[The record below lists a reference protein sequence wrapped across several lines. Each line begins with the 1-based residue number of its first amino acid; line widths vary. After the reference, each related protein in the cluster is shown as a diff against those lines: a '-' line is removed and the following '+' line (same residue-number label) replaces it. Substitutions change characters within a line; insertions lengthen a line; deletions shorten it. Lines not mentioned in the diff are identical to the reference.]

1 MAAAAGGLPLVP
13 LSSFAKESSVHA
25 SAYALANETLTKAK
39 QANPPLSVG
48 ALRRLIED
56 VRIEESSLDRVA
68 RQMQSVQ
75 SATAFNWDPDVL
87 AKQIAILDCQ
97 LFGGAILKKQWLCQL
112 DRQQTKLIPLL
123 DFHRYLTHS
132 IAHQVIYW
140 AELMKC
146 GPQAARVAPPVR
158 QKDNLV
164 SHLVRVAYLLL
175 HAYRD
180 FSGCA
185 AILRALT
192 MPEVRRLR
200 RLWNHCPART
210 KDMFRELVQV
220 ISPLNNYQAYHD
232 MLRHKIELFSRDH
245 QRRGSAGI
253 MIAIPWI
260 DPHLLS
266 IQSIITAYTAGDHY
280 EPIEVSSFDPADL
293 VLSSPGARK
302 LAFVMSVL
310 ELCQHNSTTESID
323 LVEDALGLG
332 AATSKRASTLK
343 PIHLEGLR
351 VSVIPI
357 SDLNRLAP
365 GDPIVNHWLV
375 SRVYLRKDQLMDES
389 IEVEPLMHNEQIR
402 SENDDRT
409 EIIIPQTP
417 LSRRPST
424 VILLPEEEDGPK
436 EVQDDVDSSSQAEIL
451 REQVRQQEQRQ
462 KDERRDEAIERQ
474 NEQKIEQDL
483 PNGMQ
488 QEIDQEVE
496 PEETEDKSSQDKTLV
511 PHADDW
517 PGPAA
522 PFTDAEQDQ
531 AQDGGVKSVAGQSV
545 ENCQDSTSSSTA
557 KNTKKSRLSPTAP
570 EFVPLKKS
578 TTNTSILQASMKW
591 RTGSPVLTDTPSPD
605 MVDDDDQSEKW
616 TGYHPTTLDPKQS
629 LSGED
634 NVDDD
639 DDEEIWRG
647 YPGRDLSSI
656 SNETSPRR
664 GSSQS
669 EGSESWKGYE
679 AMKME
684 SDWRLESAL
693 KVKENDWQRYA
704 LGTLDE
710 DELDSS
716 TMLNGE
722 FEKSRQA
729 RGQVEHGLFEQN
741 TFRKAIKTSNVQ
753 PNPQNTNRFTP

>member
-1 MAAAAGGLPLVP
+1 
-13 LSSFAKESSVHA
+13 
-25 SAYALANETLTKAK
+25 
-39 QANPPLSVG
+39 
-48 ALRRLIED
+48 
-56 VRIEESSLDRVA
+56 
-68 RQMQSVQ
+68 MQSVQ

-87 AKQIAILDCQ
+87 AKQIAILNCQ
-97 LFGGAILKKQWLCQL
+97 LFGCAVLKKQWLCQL

-146 GPQAARVAPPVR
+146 GPQAARVAPPVHP
-158 QKDNLV
+158 KDNLV

-220 ISPLNNYQAYHD
+220 ISPLNNYQAYHE
-232 MLRHKIELFSRDH
+232 MLRHKIEIFSRDH

-266 IQSIITAYTAGDHY
+266 IQSIITAYTAGDHFA
-280 EPIEVSSFDPADL
+280 EAMVASDSFDPVDL

-323 LVEDALGLG
+323 LIEDALGLT
-332 AATSKRASTLK
+332 ATNSTANKRASTLK

-365 GDPIVNHWLV
+365 GDPVVNHWLV

-402 SENDDRT
+402 SDSDDKT

-417 LSRRPST
+417 ISRRPST
-424 VILLPEEEDGPK
+424 VILLPEEDDVPE
-436 EVQDDVDSSSQAEIL
+436 ELQEQQEDVDSSAQADIL
-451 REQVRQQEQRQ
+451 REQVRQQELRQ
-462 KDERRDEAIERQ
+462 AESDKKKRRSIE
-474 NEQKIEQDL
+474 
-483 PNGMQ
+483 
-488 QEIDQEVE
+488 
-496 PEETEDKSSQDKTLV
+496 TTSSQ
-511 PHADDW
+511 H
-517 PGPAA
+517 
-522 PFTDAEQDQ
+522 
-531 AQDGGVKSVAGQSV
+531 
-545 ENCQDSTSSSTA
+545 NSTTS
-557 KNTKKSRLSPTAP
+557 KHTKKSRLSPTAP
-570 EFVPLKKS
+570 EFVPLKK
-578 TTNTSILQASMKW
+578 TTNTMYQASKEW
-591 RTGSPVLTDTPSPD
+591 RQHSPVSSVKSSKRSQVIDN
-605 MVDDDDQSEKW
+605 DDQSEEW
-616 TGYHPTTLDPKQS
+616 TGYVPSNLDIKGTAG
-629 LSGED
+629 GEEE
-634 NVDDD
+634 
-639 DDEEIWRG
+639 DEDEIWKG
-647 YPGRDLSSI
+647 YPGPVLSNE

-669 EGSESWKGYE
+669 ESSEPWKGYE
-679 AMKME
+679 ATKME
-684 SDWRLESAL
+684 SDWEHELTL
-693 KVKENDWQRYA
+693 KVRENDWQGYT
-704 LGTLDE
+704 LETLDE

-722 FEKSRQA
+722 FEKSRQV
-729 RGQVEHGLFEQN
+729 RGRVEPNLFEKN
-741 TFRKAIKTSNVQ
+741 NFRKGMGTRKNQ
-753 PNPQNTNRFTP
+753 PNPQNTKRFTP